1 MWDFT
6 KVPKDIV
13 QGLKYQGK
21 TPLDR
26 QYTLKKMKDREAKQA
41 SSGGSWEGGEHKK
54 RVNKGEYGGCFLN
67 SYLKTRNQLKFF

>member
-26 QYTLKKMKDREAKQA
+26 QYTLKKMKDREAKQVLFRNQYH
-41 SSGGSWEGGEHKK
+41 WEGEG
-54 RVNKGEYGGCFLN
+54 
-67 SYLKTRNQLKFF
+67 